1 MEREIYLF
9 TVPGEVVLKRR
20 ESDGDY
26 VFKCFEHG
34 FENSE
39 YAKVCEE
46 LLRVCP
52 KPAICYYYRTGMFDS
67 CSGGE
72 RG

>member
-1 MEREIYLF
+1 MEREI
-9 TVPGEVVLKRR
+9 
-20 ESDGDY
+20 Y

-34 FENSE
+34 FENIE

>member
-20 ESDGDY
+20 ESDSDY

-34 FENSE
+34 FENIE

-67 CSGGE
+67 CSGDG

>member
-34 FENSE
+34 FENIE

-52 KPAICYYYRTGMFDS
+52 KPAICYY
-67 CSGGE
+67 
-72 RG
+72 